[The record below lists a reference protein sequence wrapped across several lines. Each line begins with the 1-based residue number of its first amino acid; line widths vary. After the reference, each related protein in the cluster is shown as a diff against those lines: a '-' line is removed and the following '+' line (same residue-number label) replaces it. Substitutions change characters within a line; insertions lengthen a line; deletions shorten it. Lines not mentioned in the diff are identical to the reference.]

1 MTNSEH
7 EEFIYTTSLLYHWFN
22 NKDKILELYKNNEQ
36 NVKLVKL
43 INDVSKKLM
52 LNSHFINHLKYRNM
66 LLFPDEINLFL
77 DVVVNNSY
85 FSLKPNIKPEK
96 CSIMKITMSKE
107 IKYYGMQYCYPP
119 IISELA
125 LPKDM
130 QQMKQWITRLNNVNN
145 YIRRNQNELQ

>member
-52 LNSHFINHLKYRNM
+52 LNSRFSNHLKYRPM
-66 LLFPDEINLFL
+66 LLFSDQINLFL
-77 DVVVNNSY
+77 DVVINNSY
-85 FSLKPNIKPEK
+85 FFLKPNIKPEK
-96 CSIMKITMSKE
+96 CSIIKITMLKE
-107 IKYYGMQYCYPP
+107 FKYYGMQHWYTP
-119 IISELA
+119 IIFEPV
-125 LPKDM
+125 LPKNM

-145 YIRRNQNELQ
+145 YIKERIKNV

>member
-1 MTNSEH
+1 MINSEY

-52 LNSHFINHLKYRNM
+52 LNSHFTNHLKYRPM
-66 LLFPDEINLFL
+66 LLFSDEINLFL
-77 DVVVNNSY
+77 DVVVKNSY
-85 FSLKPNIKPEK
+85 FSLKPNIKLEK
-96 CSIMKITMSKE
+96 CSIMKITMLKE
-107 IKYYGMQYCYPP
+107 IQYYGMRHWYTS
-119 IISELA
+119 IILEPT
-125 LPKDM
+125 LPKNM

-145 YIRRNQNELQ
+145 YIKEESK